1 MKKILSLLCV
11 LLTAF
16 TLIAGCDADMTIGDT
31 PNSQSAMTD
40 PAEIGK
46 HDVSQEA
53 LEKAKEL
60 VDKDGVYVTPAM
72 VAAYIDTFNKLPQNF
87 ITKKEAQQLG
97 WNSSKNHVSDVA
109 PDKSIGGDR
118 FGNYENKLPK
128 GNYRECDIN
137 YTGGKRGAERII
149 YDNDGDVYYT
159 NDHYNTF
166 TQLFGE

>member
-1 MKKILSLLCV
+1 MKKLLSFLCV

-16 TLIAGCDADMTIGDT
+16 TLIAGCDADITMSDT
-31 PNSQSAMTD
+31 SGSQTAMTD

-46 HDVSQEA
+46 HDVSQSA

-60 VDKDGVYVTPAM
+60 VDEDGVYVTPAM

-87 ITKKEAQQLG
+87 ITKKEAQLLG
-97 WNSSKNHVSDVA
+97 WDSSKNHVSDVA

-149 YDNDGDVYYT
+149 FDNDGDVYYT

>member
-1 MKKILSLLCV
+1 MKKILSFLCV

-16 TLIAGCDADMTIGDT
+16 TLITGCDADITVGDT
-31 PNSQSAMTD
+31 PNSQSAITV

-46 HDVSQEA
+46 HDVSQDA
-53 LEKAKEL
+53 LKKAKEL

-72 VAAYIDTFNKLPQNF
+72 VAAYIDTFGKLPQNF

-97 WNSSKNHVSDVA
+97 WDSSKNHVSDVA
-109 PDKSIGGDR
+109 PGKSIGGDR

-149 YDNDGDVYYT
+149 YSNDGVVYYT
-159 NDHYNTF
+159 NDHYNSF
-166 TQLFGE
+166 KQLF

>member
-1 MKKILSLLCV
+1 MKKILSFLCV
-11 LLTAF
+11 LLTAL
-16 TLIAGCDADMTIGDT
+16 TLIAGCGADITVGDT
-31 PNSQSAMTD
+31 SSSQSAITD

-46 HDVSQEA
+46 HDVSQSA
-53 LEKAKEL
+53 LKKAKEL
-60 VDKDGVYVTPAM
+60 VDKDGMYVTPAM

-97 WNSSKNHVSDVA
+97 WDSSKNHVSDVA
-109 PDKSIGGDR
+109 PGKSIGGDR

-149 YDNDGDVYYT
+149 FDNDGDVYYT

-166 TQLFGE
+166 TQLF